1 MANYP
6 NFTGVRYDNFKSFL
20 IAVFAYL
27 LVVFALLYQIS
38 KPQEK
43 FKKFTDNPN
52 DYMDVTFDFEID
64 DKLPSA
70 PEIAKETKQGE
81 LDNKQIK
88 DVEEDKIKT
97 TAQVVAPP
105 PPSKAQEPEKSK
117 EEPKSEPKKEEPKVE
132 PKKEEPK
139 PEPKVEDKPA
149 EKTVEKKDEPKP
161 EPKKEE
167 KKEEKPSL
175 SDLFS
180 DTTKDN
186 KKLEESAK
194 ASDAVQSNK
203 KSDKE
208 TATSSAKDKAASKN
222 AVVKSEKLGGRT
234 QRTGEFNAY
243 FGAIEKKLQI
253 LWSRYVTTIKDDA
266 TIRII
271 FGADGRVVDYKI
283 IELGRE
289 TEFNQKLRDFL
300 DNLSTQ
306 SFPKSPDGAS
316 HEVETKMSDVM
327 RSN

>member
-1 MANYP
+1 MANYS
-6 NFTGVRYDNFKSFL
+6 NFTGVKYDNFKSFL
-20 IAVFAYL
+20 IALFAYL
-27 LVVFALLYQIS
+27 LVIFVLLYQIS

-43 FKKFTDNPN
+43 FKKYTDNPN

-81 LDNKQIK
+81 FDNKNVK
-88 DVEEDKIKT
+88 DVPEDKIKT
-97 TAQVVAPP
+97 TAQVVPSPP
-105 PPSKAQEPEKSK
+105 VQAKPKEPEKPK
-117 EEPKSEPKKEEPKVE
+117 EELKPEPKKDEPKAETKKEEPKLEDKPSEKVVE
-132 PKKEEPK
+132 KKEEAK
-139 PEPKVEDKPA
+139 SEP
-149 EKTVEKKDEPKP
+149 
-161 EPKKEE
+161 

-222 AVVKSEKLGGRT
+222 AVVKSDKLGGRT
-234 QRTGEFNAY
+234 QRTGEYNAY
-243 FGAIEKKLQI
+243 YGAIEKKLQV
-253 LWSRYVTTIKDDA
+253 LWSRYVATAKDDA
-266 TIRII
+266 RIKI
-271 FGADGRVVDYKI
+271 VFGADGRVADYTI

-306 SFPKSPDGAS
+306 TFPKSPDGAS
-316 HEVETKMSDVM
+316 HEIDTRMSDVM
-327 RSN
+327 KTN

>member
-1 MANYP
+1 MANYS
-6 NFTGVRYDNFKSFL
+6 NFTGVKYDNFKSFL
-20 IAVFAYL
+20 IALFAYL
-27 LVVFALLYQIS
+27 LVIFVLLYQIS

-43 FKKFTDNPN
+43 FKKYTDNPN

-81 LDNKQIK
+81 FENKNIK
-88 DVEEDKIKT
+88 DVPEDKIKT
-97 TAQVVAPP
+97 TAQVVPP
-105 PPSKAQEPEKSK
+105 PPVQAKPKEPEKPK
-117 EEPKSEPKKEEPKVE
+117 EEPKPEPKKDEPKAE

-139 PEPKVEDKPA
+139 PEPKLEDKPS
-149 EKTVEKKDEPKP
+149 EKVVEKKEETKSEP
-161 EPKKEE
+161 

-175 SDLFS
+175 SDLFGGI
-180 DTTKDN
+180 DM
-186 KKLEESAK
+186 KKVEQSAK

-222 AVVKSEKLGGRT
+222 AVVKSDKLGGRT
-234 QRTGEFNAY
+234 QRTGEYNAY
-243 FGAIEKKLQI
+243 YGAIEKKLQV
-253 LWSRYVTTIKDDA
+253 LWSRYVATAKDDA
-266 TIRII
+266 RIKI
-271 FGADGRVVDYKI
+271 VFGADGRVADYTI

-306 SFPKSPDGAS
+306 TFPKSPDGAS
-316 HEVETKMSDVM
+316 HEIDTRMSDVM
-327 RSN
+327 KTN

>member
-1 MANYP
+1 MANYS
-6 NFTGVRYDNFKSFL
+6 NFTGVKYDNFKSFL
-20 IAVFAYL
+20 IALFAYL
-27 LVVFALLYQIS
+27 LVIFVLLYQIS

-43 FKKFTDNPN
+43 FKKYTDNPN

-81 LDNKQIK
+81 FDNKNVK
-88 DVEEDKIKT
+88 DVPEDKIKT
-97 TAQVVAPP
+97 TAQVVPP
-105 PPSKAQEPEKSK
+105 PPVQAKPKEPEKPK
-117 EEPKSEPKKEEPKVE
+117 EEPKPEPKKDEPKAE

-139 PEPKVEDKPA
+139 PEPKLEDKPS
-149 EKTVEKKDEPKP
+149 EKVVEKKEETKP
-161 EPKKEE
+161 EP

-175 SDLFS
+175 SDLFNGVNIP
-180 DTTKDN
+180 KV
-186 KKLEESAK
+186 EESAK

-222 AVVKSEKLGGRT
+222 AVVKSDKLGGRT
-234 QRTGEFNAY
+234 QRTGEYNAY
-243 FGAIEKKLQI
+243 YGAIEKKLQV
-253 LWSRYVTTIKDDA
+253 LWSRYVATAKDDA
-266 TIRII
+266 RIKI
-271 FGADGRVVDYKI
+271 VFSADGRVADYTI

-316 HEVETKMSDVM
+316 HEIDTRMSDVM

>member
-1 MANYP
+1 MANYS
-6 NFTGVRYDNFKSFL
+6 NFTGVKYDNFKSFL
-20 IAVFAYL
+20 IALFAYL
-27 LVVFALLYQIS
+27 LVIFVLLYQIS

-43 FKKFTDNPN
+43 FKKYTDNPN

-81 LDNKQIK
+81 FENKNTK
-88 DVEEDKIKT
+88 DVPEDKIKT
-97 TAQVVAPP
+97 TAQVVPSPP
-105 PPSKAQEPEKSK
+105 VQAKPKEPEKPK
-117 EEPKSEPKKEEPKVE
+117 EEPKPEPKKDEPKAE

-139 PEPKVEDKPA
+139 PEPKLEDKPS
-149 EKTVEKKDEPKP
+149 EKVVEKKEEAKP
-161 EPKKEE
+161 EP

-194 ASDAVQSNK
+194 ASNAVQSNK

-222 AVVKSEKLGGRT
+222 AVVKSDKLGGRT
-234 QRTGEFNAY
+234 QRTGEYNAY
-243 FGAIEKKLQI
+243 YGAIEKKLQV
-253 LWSRYVTTIKDDA
+253 LWSRYVATAKDDA
-266 TIRII
+266 RIKI
-271 FGADGRVVDYKI
+271 VFSADGRVADYTI

-306 SFPKSPDGAS
+306 TFPKSPDGAS
-316 HEVETKMSDVM
+316 HEIDTRMSDVM
-327 RSN
+327 KTN

>member
-1 MANYP
+1 MANYS
-6 NFTGVRYDNFKSFL
+6 NFTGVKYDNFKSFL
-20 IAVFAYL
+20 IALFAYL
-27 LVVFALLYQIS
+27 LVIFVLLYQIS

-43 FKKFTDNPN
+43 FKKYTDNPN

-81 LDNKQIK
+81 FENKNTK
-88 DVEEDKIKT
+88 DVPEDKIKT
-97 TAQVVAPP
+97 TAQVVPSPP
-105 PPSKAQEPEKSK
+105 VQAKPKEPEKPK
-117 EEPKSEPKKEEPKVE
+117 EEPKPEPKKDEPKAE

-139 PEPKVEDKPA
+139 PEPKLEDKPS
-149 EKTVEKKDEPKP
+149 EKVVEKKEEAKP
-161 EPKKEE
+161 EP

-222 AVVKSEKLGGRT
+222 AVVKSDKLGGRT
-234 QRTGEFNAY
+234 QRTGEYNAY
-243 FGAIEKKLQI
+243 YGAIEKKLQV
-253 LWSRYVTTIKDDA
+253 LWSRYVATAKDDA
-266 TIRII
+266 RIKI
-271 FGADGRVVDYKI
+271 VFGADGRVADYTI

-316 HEVETKMSDVM
+316 HEIDTRMSDVM
-327 RSN
+327 KTN

>member
-1 MANYP
+1 MANYS
-6 NFTGVRYDNFKSFL
+6 NFTGVKYDNFKSFL
-20 IAVFAYL
+20 IALFAYL
-27 LVVFALLYQIS
+27 LVIFVLLYQIS

-43 FKKFTDNPN
+43 FKKYTDNPN

-81 LDNKQIK
+81 FDNKNVK
-88 DVEEDKIKT
+88 DVPEDKIKT
-97 TAQVVAPP
+97 TAQVVPSPP
-105 PPSKAQEPEKSK
+105 VQAKPKEPEKPK
-117 EEPKSEPKKEEPKVE
+117 EEPKPEPKKDEPKAE

-139 PEPKVEDKPA
+139 PEPKLEDKPS
-149 EKTVEKKDEPKP
+149 EKVVEKKEEAKP

-167 KKEEKPSL
+167 KPSL
-175 SDLFS
+175 SNLFGGI
-180 DTTKDN
+180 DM
-186 KKLEESAK
+186 KKVEQSAK

-222 AVVKSEKLGGRT
+222 AVVKSDKLGGRT
-234 QRTGEFNAY
+234 QRTGEYNAY
-243 FGAIEKKLQI
+243 YGAIEKKLQV
-253 LWSRYVTTIKDDA
+253 LWSRYVATAKDDA
-266 TIRII
+266 RIKI
-271 FGADGRVVDYKI
+271 VFGADGRVADYTI

-306 SFPKSPDGAS
+306 TFPKSPDGAS
-316 HEVETKMSDVM
+316 HEIDTRMSDVM
-327 RSN
+327 KTN

>member
-1 MANYP
+1 MANYS
-6 NFTGVRYDNFKSFL
+6 NFTGVKYDNFKSFL
-20 IAVFAYL
+20 IALFAYL
-27 LVVFALLYQIS
+27 LVIFVLLYQIS

-43 FKKFTDNPN
+43 FKKYTDNPN

-81 LDNKQIK
+81 FENKNIK
-88 DVEEDKIKT
+88 DVPEDKIKT
-97 TAQVVAPP
+97 TAQVVPP
-105 PPSKAQEPEKSK
+105 PPVQAKPKEPEKPK
-117 EEPKSEPKKEEPKVE
+117 EEPKPEPKKDEPKAE

-139 PEPKVEDKPA
+139 PEPKLEDKPS
-149 EKTVEKKDEPKP
+149 EKVVEKKEEAKP
-161 EPKKEE
+161 EP

-175 SDLFS
+175 SDLFGGI
-180 DTTKDN
+180 DM
-186 KKLEESAK
+186 KKVEQSAK

-222 AVVKSEKLGGRT
+222 AVVKSDKLGGRT
-234 QRTGEFNAY
+234 QRTGEYNAY
-243 FGAIEKKLQI
+243 YGAIEKKLQV
-253 LWSRYVTTIKDDA
+253 LWSRYVATAKDDA
-266 TIRII
+266 RIKI
-271 FGADGRVVDYKI
+271 VFSADGRVADYTI

-316 HEVETKMSDVM
+316 HEIETRMSDVM
-327 RSN
+327 KTN

>member
-1 MANYP
+1 MANYS

-20 IAVFAYL
+20 IAVFTYL
-27 LVVFALLYQIS
+27 LVVFILLYQIS
-38 KPQEK
+38 RPQEK
-43 FKKFTDNPN
+43 FKKYTDNPN

-105 PPSKAQEPEKSK
+105 PPSKMQEPQKPK
-117 EEPKSEPKKEEPKVE
+117 EEPKPEPKKEEPKAE

-139 PEPKVEDKPA
+139 PEPKVEDQPA
-149 EKTVEKKDEPKP
+149 EKPVEKKEEAKP
-161 EPKKEE
+161 EP

-175 SDLFS
+175 SDLFGGI
-180 DTTKDN
+180 DMDKV
-186 KKLEESAK
+186 EQSAK

-234 QRTGEFNAY
+234 QRTGEYNAY
-243 FGAIEKKLQI
+243 YGAIEKKLQV
-253 LWSRYVTTIKDDA
+253 LWSRYVTTMKDDA

-283 IELGRE
+283 VELGRE

-327 RSN
+327 KSN

>member
-1 MANYP
+1 MANYS
-6 NFTGVRYDNFKSFL
+6 NFTGVKYDNFKSFL
-20 IAVFAYL
+20 IALFAYL
-27 LVVFALLYQIS
+27 LVIFVLLYQIS

-43 FKKFTDNPN
+43 FKKYTDNPN

-81 LDNKQIK
+81 FENKNTK
-88 DVEEDKIKT
+88 DVPEDKIKT
-97 TAQVVAPP
+97 TAQVVPSPP
-105 PPSKAQEPEKSK
+105 VQAKPKEPEKPK
-117 EEPKSEPKKEEPKVE
+117 EEPKPEPKKDEPKAE

-139 PEPKVEDKPA
+139 PEPKLEDKPS
-149 EKTVEKKDEPKP
+149 EKVVEKKEETKP
-161 EPKKEE
+161 EP

-222 AVVKSEKLGGRT
+222 AVVKSDKLGGRT
-234 QRTGEFNAY
+234 QRTGEYNAY
-243 FGAIEKKLQI
+243 YGAIEKKLQV
-253 LWSRYVTTIKDDA
+253 LWSRYVATAKDDA
-266 TIRII
+266 RIKI
-271 FGADGRVVDYKI
+271 VFGADGRVADYTI

-316 HEVETKMSDVM
+316 HEIDTRMSDVM
-327 RSN
+327 KTN

>member
-1 MANYP
+1 MANYS
-6 NFTGVRYDNFKSFL
+6 NFTGVKYDNFKSFL
-20 IAVFAYL
+20 IALFAYL
-27 LVVFALLYQIS
+27 LVIFVLLYQIS

-43 FKKFTDNPN
+43 FKKYTDNPN

-81 LDNKQIK
+81 FENKNTK
-88 DVEEDKIKT
+88 DVPEDKIKT
-97 TAQVVAPP
+97 TAQVVPSPP
-105 PPSKAQEPEKSK
+105 VQAKPKEPEKPK
-117 EEPKSEPKKEEPKVE
+117 EEPKPEPKKDEPKAE

-139 PEPKVEDKPA
+139 PEPKLEDKPS
-149 EKTVEKKDEPKP
+149 EKVVEKKEEAKP
-161 EPKKEE
+161 EP

-175 SDLFS
+175 SDLFGGI
-180 DTTKDN
+180 DMDKV
-186 KKLEESAK
+186 EQSAK

-222 AVVKSEKLGGRT
+222 AVVKSDKLGGRT
-234 QRTGEFNAY
+234 QRTGEYNAY
-243 FGAIEKKLQI
+243 YGAIGKRLQV
-253 LWSRYVTTIKDDA
+253 LWSRYVATTKDDA
-266 TIRII
+266 KIRII
-271 FGADGRVVDYKI
+271 LGADGRVVDYKI
-283 IELGRE
+283 LELGRE

-316 HEVETKMSDVM
+316 HDIETTMSDVM
-327 RSN
+327 KTN

>member
-1 MANYP
+1 MANYS
-6 NFTGVRYDNFKSFL
+6 NFTGVKYDNFKSFL
-20 IAVFAYL
+20 IALFAYL
-27 LVVFALLYQIS
+27 LVIFVLLYQIS

-43 FKKFTDNPN
+43 FKKYTDNPN

-81 LDNKQIK
+81 FENKNTK
-88 DVEEDKIKT
+88 DVPEDKIKT
-97 TAQVVAPP
+97 TAQVVPSPP
-105 PPSKAQEPEKSK
+105 VQAKPKEPEKPK
-117 EEPKSEPKKEEPKVE
+117 EEPKPEPKKDEPKAE

-139 PEPKVEDKPA
+139 PEPKLEDKPS
-149 EKTVEKKDEPKP
+149 EKVVEKKEETKP
-161 EPKKEE
+161 EP

-175 SDLFS
+175 SDLFGGI
-180 DTTKDN
+180 DMDKV
-186 KKLEESAK
+186 EQSAK

-222 AVVKSEKLGGRT
+222 AVVKSDKLGGRT
-234 QRTGEFNAY
+234 QRTGEYNAY
-243 FGAIEKKLQI
+243 YGAIEKKLQV
-253 LWSRYVTTIKDDA
+253 LWSRYVATAKDDA
-266 TIRII
+266 RIKI
-271 FGADGRVVDYKI
+271 VFSADGRVADYTI

-306 SFPKSPDGAS
+306 TFPKSPDGAS
-316 HEVETKMSDVM
+316 HEIDTRMSDVM
-327 RSN
+327 KTN

>member
-1 MANYP
+1 MANYS
-6 NFTGVRYDNFKSFL
+6 NFMGVRYDNFKSFL
-20 IAVFAYL
+20 IAVFTYL
-27 LVVFALLYQIS
+27 LVVFILLYQIS
-38 KPQEK
+38 RPQEK
-43 FKKFTDNPN
+43 FKKYTDNPN

-70 PEIAKETKQGE
+70 PEIAKETKQSE

-105 PPSKAQEPEKSK
+105 PPSKMQEPQKPK
-117 EEPKSEPKKEEPKVE
+117 EEPKPEPKKEEPKAE

-139 PEPKVEDKPA
+139 PEPKVEDQPA
-149 EKTVEKKDEPKP
+149 EKPVEKKEEAKP
-161 EPKKEE
+161 EP

-175 SDLFS
+175 SDLFGGI
-180 DTTKDN
+180 DMDKV
-186 KKLEESAK
+186 EQSAK

-234 QRTGEFNAY
+234 QRTGEYNAY
-243 FGAIEKKLQI
+243 YGAIEKKLQV
-253 LWSRYVTTIKDDA
+253 LWSRYVTTMKDDA

-283 IELGRE
+283 VELGRE

-327 RSN
+327 KSN

>member
-1 MANYP
+1 MANYS
-6 NFTGVRYDNFKSFL
+6 NFTGVKYDNFKSFL
-20 IAVFAYL
+20 IALFAYL
-27 LVVFALLYQIS
+27 LVIFVLLYQIS

-43 FKKFTDNPN
+43 FKKYTDNPN

-81 LDNKQIK
+81 FENKNVK
-88 DVEEDKIKT
+88 DVPEDKIKT
-97 TAQVVAPP
+97 TAQVVPP
-105 PPSKAQEPEKSK
+105 PPVQAKPKEPEKPK
-117 EEPKSEPKKEEPKVE
+117 EEPKPEPKKDEPKAE

-139 PEPKVEDKPA
+139 PELEDKPS
-149 EKTVEKKDEPKP
+149 EKVVEKKEEVKSEP
-161 EPKKEE
+161 

-222 AVVKSEKLGGRT
+222 AVVKSDKLGGRT
-234 QRTGEFNAY
+234 QRTGEYNAY
-243 FGAIEKKLQI
+243 YGAIEKKLQV
-253 LWSRYVTTIKDDA
+253 LWSRYVATAKDDA
-266 TIRII
+266 RIKI
-271 FGADGRVVDYKI
+271 VFSADGRVAEYTI

-306 SFPKSPDGAS
+306 TFPKSPDGAS
-316 HEVETKMSDVM
+316 HEIDTRMSDVM
-327 RSN
+327 KTN

>member
-1 MANYP
+1 MANYS
-6 NFTGVRYDNFKSFL
+6 NFTGVKYDNFKSFL
-20 IAVFAYL
+20 IALFAYL
-27 LVVFALLYQIS
+27 LVIFVLLYQIS

-43 FKKFTDNPN
+43 FKKYTDNPN

-81 LDNKQIK
+81 FENKNIK
-88 DVEEDKIKT
+88 DVPEDKIKT
-97 TAQVVAPP
+97 TAQVVPSPP
-105 PPSKAQEPEKSK
+105 VQAKPKEP
-117 EEPKSEPKKEEPKVE
+117 EEPKPEPKKDEPKAE

-139 PEPKVEDKPA
+139 PEPKLEDKPS
-149 EKTVEKKDEPKP
+149 EKVVEKKEETKP
-161 EPKKEE
+161 EP

-234 QRTGEFNAY
+234 QRTGEYNAY
-243 FGAIEKKLQI
+243 YGAIEKKLQV
-253 LWSRYVTTIKDDA
+253 LWSRYVATAKDDA
-266 TIRII
+266 RIKI
-271 FGADGRVVDYKI
+271 VFSADGRVADYTI

-306 SFPKSPDGAS
+306 TFPKSPDGAS
-316 HEVETKMSDVM
+316 HEIDTRMSDVM
-327 RSN
+327 KTN

>member
-1 MANYP
+1 MANYS
-6 NFTGVRYDNFKSFL
+6 NFTGVKYDNFKSFL
-20 IAVFAYL
+20 IALFAYL
-27 LVVFALLYQIS
+27 LVIFVLLYQIS

-43 FKKFTDNPN
+43 FKKYTDNPN

-81 LDNKQIK
+81 FDNKNVK
-88 DVEEDKIKT
+88 DVPEDKIKT
-97 TAQVVAPP
+97 TAQVVPP
-105 PPSKAQEPEKSK
+105 PPVQAKPKEPEK
-117 EEPKSEPKKEEPKVE
+117 PKSEPKKDEPKAE

-139 PEPKVEDKPA
+139 PEPKLENKPS
-149 EKTVEKKDEPKP
+149 EKVVEKKEEAKP
-161 EPKKEE
+161 EP

-222 AVVKSEKLGGRT
+222 AVVKSDKLGGRT
-234 QRTGEFNAY
+234 QRTGEYNAY
-243 FGAIEKKLQI
+243 YGAIEKKLQV
-253 LWSRYVTTIKDDA
+253 LWSRYVATAKDDA
-266 TIRII
+266 KIKIV
-271 FGADGRVVDYKI
+271 FSADGRVTDYTI

-306 SFPKSPDGAS
+306 TFPKSPDGAS
-316 HEVETKMSDVM
+316 HEIDTRMSDVM
-327 RSN
+327 KTN

>member
-1 MANYP
+1 MANYS

-20 IAVFAYL
+20 IAVFTYL
-27 LVVFALLYQIS
+27 LVVFILLYQIS
-38 KPQEK
+38 RPQEK
-43 FKKFTDNPN
+43 FKKYTDNPN

-105 PPSKAQEPEKSK
+105 PPSKTQETQKPK
-117 EEPKSEPKKEEPKVE
+117 EEPKPEPKKEELKAE

-139 PEPKVEDKPA
+139 PEPKVEDQPA
-149 EKTVEKKDEPKP
+149 EKTVEKKEETKP

-167 KKEEKPSL
+167 KPSL
-175 SDLFS
+175 NDLFS

-222 AVVKSEKLGGRT
+222 AVVKSDKLGGRT
-234 QRTGEFNAY
+234 QRTGEYNAY
-243 FGAIEKKLQI
+243 LGAIEKRLQV
-253 LWSRYVTTIKDDA
+253 LWSRYVATTKDDA
-266 TIRII
+266 TIII
-271 FGADGRVVDYKI
+271 TFGADGRVVDYKI
-283 IELGRE
+283 DELGRE

-306 SFPKSPDGAS
+306 SFPKSPDGAA
-316 HEVETKMSDVM
+316 HEIKTKMSDVM
-327 RSN
+327 KSN

>member
-1 MANYP
+1 MANYS

-20 IAVFAYL
+20 IAVFTYL
-27 LVVFALLYQIS
+27 LVVFILLYQIS
-38 KPQEK
+38 RPQEK
-43 FKKFTDNPN
+43 FKKYTDNPN

-105 PPSKAQEPEKSK
+105 PPSKTQEPQKPK
-117 EEPKSEPKKEEPKVE
+117 EEPKPEPKKEEPKAE

-139 PEPKVEDKPA
+139 PEP
-149 EKTVEKKDEPKP
+149 
-161 EPKKEE
+161 

-234 QRTGEFNAY
+234 QRTGEYNAY
-243 FGAIEKKLQI
+243 YGAIEKKLQV
-253 LWSRYVTTIKDDA
+253 LWSRYVATTKDDA
-266 TIRII
+266 TIKII

-283 IELGRE
+283 LELGRE

-316 HEVETKMSDVM
+316 HEIETKMSDVM
-327 RSN
+327 KSN

>member
-1 MANYP
+1 MANYS
-6 NFTGVRYDNFKSFL
+6 NFTGVKYDNFKSFL
-20 IAVFAYL
+20 IALFAYL
-27 LVVFALLYQIS
+27 LVIFVLLYQIS

-43 FKKFTDNPN
+43 FKKYTDNPN

-81 LDNKQIK
+81 FDNKNVK
-88 DVEEDKIKT
+88 DVPEDKINT
-97 TAQVVAPP
+97 TAQVVPP
-105 PPSKAQEPEKSK
+105 PPVQAKPKEPEKPK
-117 EEPKSEPKKEEPKVE
+117 EEPKPEPKKDEPKAE

-139 PEPKVEDKPA
+139 PEPKLEDKPS
-149 EKTVEKKDEPKP
+149 EKVVEKKEEAKP
-161 EPKKEE
+161 EP

-175 SDLFS
+175 SDLFGGI
-180 DTTKDN
+180 DM
-186 KKLEESAK
+186 KKVDQSAK

-222 AVVKSEKLGGRT
+222 AVVKSDKLGGRT
-234 QRTGEFNAY
+234 QRTGEYNAY
-243 FGAIEKKLQI
+243 YGAIEKKLQV
-253 LWSRYVTTIKDDA
+253 LWSRYVATAKDDA
-266 TIRII
+266 RIKI
-271 FGADGRVVDYKI
+271 VFSADGRVADYTI

-316 HEVETKMSDVM
+316 HEIDTRMSDVM
-327 RSN
+327 KTN

>member
-1 MANYP
+1 
-6 NFTGVRYDNFKSFL
+6 
-20 IAVFAYL
+20 
-27 LVVFALLYQIS
+27 
-38 KPQEK
+38 
-43 FKKFTDNPN
+43 
-52 DYMDVTFDFEID
+52 MDVTFDFEID

-105 PPSKAQEPEKSK
+105 PPSKTQESQKPK
-117 EEPKSEPKKEEPKVE
+117 EEPKPEPKKEEPKAE

-139 PEPKVEDKPA
+139 PEPKVEDQPA
-149 EKTVEKKDEPKP
+149 EKTVEKKEEAKP
-161 EPKKEE
+161 ES

-234 QRTGEFNAY
+234 QRTGEYNVY
-243 FGAIEKKLQI
+243 YGAIEKKLQV
-253 LWSRYVTTIKDDA
+253 LWSRYVATTKDDA
-266 TIRII
+266 TIKII

-316 HEVETKMSDVM
+316 HEIETKMSDVM
-327 RSN
+327 KSN

>member
-1 MANYP
+1 MANYS
-6 NFTGVRYDNFKSFL
+6 NFTGVKYDNFKSFL
-20 IAVFAYL
+20 IALFAYL
-27 LVVFALLYQIS
+27 LVIFVLLYQIS

-43 FKKFTDNPN
+43 FKKYTDNPN

-81 LDNKQIK
+81 FDNKNVK
-88 DVEEDKIKT
+88 DVPEDKIKT
-97 TAQVVAPP
+97 TAQVVPP
-105 PPSKAQEPEKSK
+105 PPVQAKPKEPEKPK
-117 EEPKSEPKKEEPKVE
+117 EEPKPEPKKDEPKAE

-139 PEPKVEDKPA
+139 PEPKLEDKPS
-149 EKTVEKKDEPKP
+149 EKVVEKKEETKP
-161 EPKKEE
+161 EP

-175 SDLFS
+175 SDLFGGI
-180 DTTKDN
+180 DM
-186 KKLEESAK
+186 KKVEQSAK

-222 AVVKSEKLGGRT
+222 AVVKSDKLGGRT
-234 QRTGEFNAY
+234 QRTGEYNAY
-243 FGAIEKKLQI
+243 YGAIEKKLQV
-253 LWSRYVTTIKDDA
+253 LWSRYVATAKDDA
-266 TIRII
+266 RIKI
-271 FGADGRVVDYKI
+271 VFSADGRVADYTI

-306 SFPKSPDGAS
+306 TFPKSPDGAS
-316 HEVETKMSDVM
+316 HEIDTRMSDVM
-327 RSN
+327 KTN

>member
-1 MANYP
+1 MANYS

-20 IAVFAYL
+20 IAVFTYL
-27 LVVFALLYQIS
+27 LVVFILLYQIS
-38 KPQEK
+38 RPQEK
-43 FKKFTDNPN
+43 FKKYTDNPN

-105 PPSKAQEPEKSK
+105 PPSKTQEPQKPK
-117 EEPKSEPKKEEPKVE
+117 EEPKPEPKKEEPKAE

-139 PEPKVEDKPA
+139 PEPKVEDQPA
-149 EKTVEKKDEPKP
+149 EKTVDKKEEAKP
-161 EPKKEE
+161 EP

-180 DTTKDN
+180 DPTKDN

-194 ASDAVQSNK
+194 ASDAVQSNN

-234 QRTGEFNAY
+234 QRTGEYNAY
-243 FGAIEKKLQI
+243 YGAIDKKLQV
-253 LWSRYVTTIKDDA
+253 LWSRYIATTKDDA
-266 TIRII
+266 TIKII

-316 HEVETKMSDVM
+316 HEIETKMSDVM
-327 RSN
+327 KSN

>member
-1 MANYP
+1 MANYS
-6 NFTGVRYDNFKSFL
+6 NFTEVKYDNFKSFL
-20 IAVFAYL
+20 IALFAYL
-27 LVVFALLYQIS
+27 LVIFVLLYQIS

-43 FKKFTDNPN
+43 FKKYTDNPN

-81 LDNKQIK
+81 FENKNIK
-88 DVEEDKIKT
+88 DVPEDKIKT
-97 TAQVVAPP
+97 TAQVVPP
-105 PPSKAQEPEKSK
+105 PPVQAKPKEPEKPK
-117 EEPKSEPKKEEPKVE
+117 EEPKPEPKKDEPKAE

-139 PEPKVEDKPA
+139 PEPKLEDKPS
-149 EKTVEKKDEPKP
+149 EKVVEKKEETKSEP
-161 EPKKEE
+161 

-175 SDLFS
+175 SDLFGGI
-180 DTTKDN
+180 DM
-186 KKLEESAK
+186 KKVEQSAK

-222 AVVKSEKLGGRT
+222 AVVKSDKLGGRT
-234 QRTGEFNAY
+234 QRTGEYNAY
-243 FGAIEKKLQI
+243 YGAIEKKLQV
-253 LWSRYVTTIKDDA
+253 LWSRYVATAKDDA
-266 TIRII
+266 RIKI
-271 FGADGRVVDYKI
+271 VFGADGRVADYTI

-306 SFPKSPDGAS
+306 TFPKSPDGAS
-316 HEVETKMSDVM
+316 HEIDTRMSDVM
-327 RSN
+327 KTN

>member
-1 MANYP
+1 MANYS

-20 IAVFAYL
+20 IAVFTYL
-27 LVVFALLYQIS
+27 MVVFILLYQIS
-38 KPQEK
+38 RPQEK
-43 FKKFTDNPN
+43 FKKYTDNPN

-105 PPSKAQEPEKSK
+105 PPSKTQESQKPK
-117 EEPKSEPKKEEPKVE
+117 EEPKPEPKKEEPKAE

-139 PEPKVEDKPA
+139 PEPKVEDQPA
-149 EKTVEKKDEPKP
+149 EKTVEKKEEAKP
-161 EPKKEE
+161 ES

-234 QRTGEFNAY
+234 QRTGEYNVY
-243 FGAIEKKLQI
+243 YGAIEKKLQV
-253 LWSRYVTTIKDDA
+253 LWSRYVATTKDDA
-266 TIRII
+266 TIKII

-316 HEVETKMSDVM
+316 HEIETKMSDVM
-327 RSN
+327 KSN

>member
-1 MANYP
+1 MANYS
-6 NFTGVRYDNFKSFL
+6 NFTGVKYDNFKSFL
-20 IAVFAYL
+20 IALFAYL
-27 LVVFALLYQIS
+27 LVIFVLLYQIS

-43 FKKFTDNPN
+43 FKKYTDNPN

-81 LDNKQIK
+81 FDNKNVK
-88 DVEEDKIKT
+88 DVPEDKIKT
-97 TAQVVAPP
+97 TAQVVPP
-105 PPSKAQEPEKSK
+105 PPVQAKPKEPEKPK
-117 EEPKSEPKKEEPKVE
+117 EEPKSEPKKDESKAE

-139 PEPKVEDKPA
+139 PEPKLEDKPS
-149 EKTVEKKDEPKP
+149 EKVVEKKEEARP
-161 EPKKEE
+161 EP

-175 SDLFS
+175 SDLFGGI
-180 DTTKDN
+180 DMDKV
-186 KKLEESAK
+186 EQSAK

-222 AVVKSEKLGGRT
+222 AVVKSDKLGGRT
-234 QRTGEFNAY
+234 QRTGEYNAY
-243 FGAIEKKLQI
+243 YGAIGKRLQV
-253 LWSRYVTTIKDDA
+253 LWSRYVATTKDDA
-266 TIRII
+266 KIRII
-271 FGADGRVVDYKI
+271 LGADGRVVDYKI
-283 IELGRE
+283 LELGRE

-316 HEVETKMSDVM
+316 HDIETTMSDVM
-327 RSN
+327 KTN

>member
-1 MANYP
+1 MANYS
-6 NFTGVRYDNFKSFL
+6 NFTGVKYDNFKSFL
-20 IAVFAYL
+20 IALFAYL
-27 LVVFALLYQIS
+27 LVIFVLLYQIS

-43 FKKFTDNPN
+43 FKKYTDNPN

-81 LDNKQIK
+81 FDNKNVK
-88 DVEEDKIKT
+88 DVPEDKIKT
-97 TAQVVAPP
+97 TAQVVPSPP
-105 PPSKAQEPEKSK
+105 VQAKPKEPEKPK
-117 EEPKSEPKKEEPKVE
+117 EEPKPEPKKDEPKAE

-139 PEPKVEDKPA
+139 PEPKLEDKPS
-149 EKTVEKKDEPKP
+149 EKVVEKKEETKP
-161 EPKKEE
+161 EP

-222 AVVKSEKLGGRT
+222 AVVKSDKLGGRT

-243 FGAIEKKLQI
+243 LGAIEKRLQV
-253 LWSRYVTTIKDDA
+253 LWSRYVATTKDDA
-266 TIRII
+266 TIII
-271 FGADGRVVDYKI
+271 TFGADGRVVDYKI
-283 IELGRE
+283 DELGRE

-306 SFPKSPDGAS
+306 SFPKSPDGAA
-316 HEVETKMSDVM
+316 HEIKTKMSDVM
-327 RSN
+327 KSN

>member
-1 MANYP
+1 MANYS
-6 NFTGVRYDNFKSFL
+6 NFTGVKYDNFKSFL
-20 IAVFAYL
+20 IALFAYL
-27 LVVFALLYQIS
+27 LVIFVLLYQIS

-43 FKKFTDNPN
+43 FKKYTDNPN

-81 LDNKQIK
+81 FDNKNVK
-88 DVEEDKIKT
+88 DVPEDKIKT
-97 TAQVVAPP
+97 TAQVVPP
-105 PPSKAQEPEKSK
+105 PLVQAKPKEPEKPK
-117 EEPKSEPKKEEPKVE
+117 EELKTEPKKDEPKAE

-139 PEPKVEDKPA
+139 PEPKLEDKPS
-149 EKTVEKKDEPKP
+149 EKVVEKKEETKP
-161 EPKKEE
+161 EP

-222 AVVKSEKLGGRT
+222 AVVKSDKLGGRT
-234 QRTGEFNAY
+234 QRTGEYNAY
-243 FGAIEKKLQI
+243 YGAIEKKLQV
-253 LWSRYVTTIKDDA
+253 LWSRYVATAKDDA
-266 TIRII
+266 RIKI
-271 FGADGRVVDYKI
+271 VFGADGRVADYTI

-316 HEVETKMSDVM
+316 HEIDTRMSDVM
-327 RSN
+327 KTN

>member
-1 MANYP
+1 MANYS
-6 NFTGVRYDNFKSFL
+6 NFTGVKYDNFKSFL
-20 IAVFAYL
+20 IALFAYL
-27 LVVFALLYQIS
+27 LVIFVLLYQIS

-43 FKKFTDNPN
+43 FKKYTDNPN

-81 LDNKQIK
+81 FENKNTK
-88 DVEEDKIKT
+88 DVPEDKIKT
-97 TAQVVAPP
+97 TAQVVPSPP
-105 PPSKAQEPEKSK
+105 VQAKPKEPEKPK
-117 EEPKSEPKKEEPKVE
+117 EEPKPEPKKDEPKAE

-139 PEPKVEDKPA
+139 PEPKLEDKPS
-149 EKTVEKKDEPKP
+149 EKVVEKKEETKP
-161 EPKKEE
+161 EP

-175 SDLFS
+175 SDLFGGI
-180 DTTKDN
+180 DMDKV
-186 KKLEESAK
+186 EQSAK

-222 AVVKSEKLGGRT
+222 AVVKSDKLGGRT
-234 QRTGEFNAY
+234 QRTGEYNAY
-243 FGAIEKKLQI
+243 YGAIGKRLQV
-253 LWSRYVTTIKDDA
+253 LWSRYVATTKDDA
-266 TIRII
+266 KIRII
-271 FGADGRVVDYKI
+271 LGADGRVVDYKI
-283 IELGRE
+283 LELGRE

-316 HEVETKMSDVM
+316 HEIDTRMSDVM
-327 RSN
+327 KSN

>member
-1 MANYP
+1 MANYS
-6 NFTGVRYDNFKSFL
+6 NFTGFKYDNFKSFL
-20 IAVFAYL
+20 IALFAYL
-27 LVVFALLYQIS
+27 LVIFVLLYQIS

-43 FKKFTDNPN
+43 FKKYTDNPN

-81 LDNKQIK
+81 FENKNIK
-88 DVEEDKIKT
+88 DVPEDKIKT
-97 TAQVVAPP
+97 TAQVVPSPP
-105 PPSKAQEPEKSK
+105 VQAKPKEPEKPK
-117 EEPKSEPKKEEPKVE
+117 EEPEPEPKKDEPKAE

-139 PEPKVEDKPA
+139 PEPKLEDKPS
-149 EKTVEKKDEPKP
+149 EKVVEKKEETKP
-161 EPKKEE
+161 EP

-222 AVVKSEKLGGRT
+222 AVVKSDKLGGRT
-234 QRTGEFNAY
+234 QRTGEYNAY
-243 FGAIEKKLQI
+243 YGAIEKKLQV
-253 LWSRYVTTIKDDA
+253 LWSRYVATAKDDA
-266 TIRII
+266 RIKI
-271 FGADGRVVDYKI
+271 VFGADGRVADYTI

-306 SFPKSPDGAS
+306 TFPKSPDGAS
-316 HEVETKMSDVM
+316 HEIDTRMSDVM
-327 RSN
+327 KTN

>member
-1 MANYP
+1 MANYS

-20 IAVFAYL
+20 IAVFTYL
-27 LVVFALLYQIS
+27 LVVFILLYQIS
-38 KPQEK
+38 RPQEK
-43 FKKFTDNPN
+43 FKKYTDNPN

-105 PPSKAQEPEKSK
+105 PPSKTQESQKPK
-117 EEPKSEPKKEEPKVE
+117 EEPKPEPKKEEPKAE

-139 PEPKVEDKPA
+139 PEPKVEDQPA
-149 EKTVEKKDEPKP
+149 EKTVEKKEEAKP
-161 EPKKEE
+161 ES

-234 QRTGEFNAY
+234 QRTGEYNVY
-243 FGAIEKKLQI
+243 YGAIEKKLQV
-253 LWSRYVTTIKDDA
+253 LWSRYVATTKDDA
-266 TIRII
+266 TIKII

-316 HEVETKMSDVM
+316 HEIETKMSDVM
-327 RSN
+327 KSN

>member
-1 MANYP
+1 MANYS
-6 NFTGVRYDNFKSFL
+6 NFTGVKYDNFKSFL
-20 IAVFAYL
+20 IALFAYL
-27 LVVFALLYQIS
+27 LVIFVLLYQIS

-43 FKKFTDNPN
+43 FKKYTDNPN

-81 LDNKQIK
+81 FENKNVK
-88 DVEEDKIKT
+88 DVPEDKIKT
-97 TAQVVAPP
+97 TAQVVPP
-105 PPSKAQEPEKSK
+105 PPVQAKPKEPEKPK
-117 EEPKSEPKKEEPKVE
+117 EEPKSEPKKDESKAE

-139 PEPKVEDKPA
+139 PEPKLEDKPS
-149 EKTVEKKDEPKP
+149 EKVVEKKEEARP
-161 EPKKEE
+161 EP

-175 SDLFS
+175 SDLFGGI
-180 DTTKDN
+180 DMDKV
-186 KKLEESAK
+186 EQSAK

-222 AVVKSEKLGGRT
+222 AVVKSDKLGGRT
-234 QRTGEFNAY
+234 QRTGEYNAY
-243 FGAIEKKLQI
+243 YGAIGKRLQV
-253 LWSRYVTTIKDDA
+253 LWSRYVATTKDDA
-266 TIRII
+266 KIRII
-271 FGADGRVVDYKI
+271 LGADGRVVDYKI
-283 IELGRE
+283 LELGRE

-316 HEVETKMSDVM
+316 HDIETTMSDVM
-327 RSN
+327 KTN

>member
-1 MANYP
+1 MANYS

-20 IAVFAYL
+20 IAVFTYL
-27 LVVFALLYQIS
+27 LVVFILLYQIS
-38 KPQEK
+38 RPQEK
-43 FKKFTDNPN
+43 FKKYTDNPN
-52 DYMDVTFDFEID
+52 DYMNVTFDFEID

-105 PPSKAQEPEKSK
+105 PPSKTQESQKPK
-117 EEPKSEPKKEEPKVE
+117 EEPKPEPKKEEPKAE

-139 PEPKVEDKPA
+139 PEPKVEDQPA
-149 EKTVEKKDEPKP
+149 EKTVEKKEEAKP
-161 EPKKEE
+161 ES

-234 QRTGEFNAY
+234 QRTGEYNVY
-243 FGAIEKKLQI
+243 YGAIEKKLQV
-253 LWSRYVTTIKDDA
+253 LWSRYVATTKDDA
-266 TIRII
+266 TIKII

-316 HEVETKMSDVM
+316 HEIETKMSDVM
-327 RSN
+327 KSN

>member
-1 MANYP
+1 MANYS
-6 NFTGVRYDNFKSFL
+6 NFTGVKYDNFKSFL
-20 IAVFAYL
+20 IALFAYL
-27 LVVFALLYQIS
+27 LVIFVLLYQIS

-43 FKKFTDNPN
+43 FKKYTDNPN

-81 LDNKQIK
+81 FENKNIK
-88 DVEEDKIKT
+88 DVPEDKIKT
-97 TAQVVAPP
+97 TAQVVPP
-105 PPSKAQEPEKSK
+105 PPVQAKPKEPEKPK
-117 EEPKSEPKKEEPKVE
+117 EEPKPEPKKDKPKAE

-139 PEPKVEDKPA
+139 PESKLEDKPS
-149 EKTVEKKDEPKP
+149 EKVVEKKEEAKP
-161 EPKKEE
+161 EP

-175 SDLFS
+175 SDLFGGI
-180 DTTKDN
+180 DM
-186 KKLEESAK
+186 KKVEQSAK

-222 AVVKSEKLGGRT
+222 AVVKSDKLGGRT
-234 QRTGEFNAY
+234 QRTGEYNAY
-243 FGAIEKKLQI
+243 YGAIEKKLQV
-253 LWSRYVTTIKDDA
+253 LWSRYVATAKDDA
-266 TIRII
+266 KISIT

-316 HEVETKMSDVM
+316 HEIETRMSDVM
-327 RSN
+327 KTN